1 MNRTNYLHRLCFLTL
16 LCTCVLAPS
25 GSLSGQGISIN
36 LLAAGVGP
44 EPSGDCD
51 KNLPDPDCSALD
63 GNQNLTLAPG
73 ALYGFYFE
81 WENDG
86 LATFTEV
93 RATDQAGELLFAPVT
108 TPLPAGGTSSMSN
121 FRNAPVAEGNYDYL
135 ITVRAIEENGREDI
149 AQFRYFL
156 TVDASLPVQLTHFA
170 GHPLDKGKNEL
181 LWQTS
186 AESHHDH
193 FVVERSHDNLPF
205 RAIGRVDA
213 PQTST
218 GPIKE
223 YRFVD
228 KASPAGG
235 NLYRLRQVDFDGTYQ
250 FSSIISLNTPANEA
264 GCWPNPAV
272 HQLYFAGDHQGP
284 VFDLWGRSHSLRQQA
299 DGGLDVSPLAPGQ
312 YWLRTSRGVVRFLK
326 Q

>member
-1 MNRTNYLHRLCFLTL
+1 MNQANYLHLLCFLTL
-16 LCTCVLAPS
+16 LCTCVLATP
-25 GSLSGQGISIN
+25 GSLSAQGISIN
-36 LLAAGVGP
+36 LLAAGVGL
-44 EPSGDCD
+44 EPTGDCD

-63 GNQNLTLAPG
+63 GNQDLTLAPG

-121 FRNAPVAEGNYDYL
+121 FRNAPVVEGEYNYL
-135 ITVRAIEENGREDI
+135 VTVRASEENDREDI

-170 GHPLDKGKNEL
+170 GHPVDKGKNEL

-186 AESHHDH
+186 AESNHDH
-193 FVVERSHDNLPF
+193 FVVERRHDNLPF
-205 RAIGRVDA
+205 QPIGRVFS
-213 PQTST
+213 PETT
-218 GPIKE
+218 VGPVKE

-228 KASPAGG
+228 EASPSGH
-235 NLYRLRQVDFDGTYQ
+235 NLYRLRQVDIDGSHQ
-250 FSSIISLNTPANEA
+250 FSSIIGLNTQADGAN
-264 GCWPNPAV
+264 CWPNPTS
-272 HQLYFAGDHQGP
+272 HQLYLAGVHRGP
-284 VFDLWGRSHSLRQQA
+284 VFDLWGRAYSLRQQA
-299 DGGLDVSPLAPGQ
+299 DGGLDVSSLAPGQ
-312 YWLRTSRGVVRFLK
+312 YWLRTSRGIIRFLK